1 MVMTGENKAMFA
13 LILIPLVVFV
23 VLAICLYGAD
33 SRIDEV
39 ARRRGLNV

>member
-23 VLAICLYGAD
+23 VLAIYLYGAD
-33 SRIDEV
+33 SSIDEV